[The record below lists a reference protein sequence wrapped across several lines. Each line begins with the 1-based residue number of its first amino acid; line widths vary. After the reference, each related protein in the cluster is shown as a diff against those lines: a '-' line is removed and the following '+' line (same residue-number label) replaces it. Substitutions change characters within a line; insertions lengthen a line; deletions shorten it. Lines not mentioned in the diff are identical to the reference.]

1 MTILA
6 QALLTLVLGD
16 LGALAFFTTRHW
28 RSSLD

>member
-16 LGALAFFTTRHW
+16 LRALALFTTRHG
-28 RSSLD
+28 RSSLG